1 MSLSKA
7 FLFCRLERFPSTGV
21 INSPNH
27 PDEYPS
33 SNNTR
38 NTWIQVERGLVLSL
52 QFTAWDISY
61 SSFSLT
67 THSNEMCTDHL
78 AIMDGDGTALMRKSC
93 GSLKQGIILEASS
106 TMGKWNQQNGSTLP
120 IVKTSRSNIVSLVFS
135 AMSGSMDWT
144 GWSVSWSAVTPG
156 ECQHV

>member
-1 MSLSKA
+1 
-7 FLFCRLERFPSTGV
+7 
-21 INSPNH
+21 
-27 PDEYPS
+27 
-33 SNNTR
+33 
-38 NTWIQVERGLVLSL
+38 
-52 QFTAWDISY
+52 
-61 SSFSLT
+61 
-67 THSNEMCTDHL
+67 MCTDHL

-106 TMGKWNQQNGSTLP
+106 TMGKWNQLNGSTLP

-135 AMSGSMDWT
+135 AMSGSMGWT